1 MREEDAATAAVTA
14 IVVRSSLPAWLRWS
28 WAALVT
34 VASLG
39 GWVIDHCYPP
49 GTTGAVMR
57 SIRSLRQEPPPPAG
71 PPAVVPAPHGAG
83 ASAGGPASG
92 SLWQSHETR

>member
-34 VASLG
+34 VCSLG
-39 GWVIDHCYPP
+39 GWVVDHCYPGGAP
-49 GTTGAVMR
+49 GSVLR
-57 SIRSLRQEPPPPAG
+57 SLRSLRQSPPPPAG
-71 PPAVVPAPHGAG
+71 PPAVVPAPPGAG
-83 ASAGGPASG
+83 ASAGGPVSG
-92 SLWQSHETR
+92 SL